1 MIKFLIKGLLR
12 DKSRSLFPVLT
23 VSAGVFLAVF
33 LYSWM
38 QGIFDDF
45 VKANAQFDSGHVK
58 IMTRAYNK
66 LSDQI
71 PNDLAILG
79 VKDLLRQLQNDEEKM
94 IWVPRIRFG
103 GLLDIP
109 DAYGETR
116 SQGPVMGIGADLLNP
131 ESKELEILNLK
142 DSVIEGRLPQKER
155 EILISEEFAKK
166 LGVQIGETATL
177 LSSTMYGSMAMYN
190 FKVAGIVRF
199 GMTALDRST
208 IIADIRDVRT
218 ALDMTDGASEILGY
232 SKDMVYAEDVMM
244 KFAKEFNKKLSK
256 EDEEFSP
263 ICLSLS
269 EQRGLG
275 DYINLAKSFGGI
287 IVIIFV
293 VAMSIVLWNSGLLN
307 GLRRYGEIG
316 VRLAM
321 GEPKGTLYRRMV
333 YESIAIGLFGS
344 IVGTVLG
351 LAISYYLQYV
361 GWDIGDML
369 QKSNVL
375 LKNEIRARVTITS
388 YYIGFLPGL
397 FASVLGTMFAGVGI
411 YRRQTAQLFKE
422 LEV

>member
-79 VKDLLRQLQNDEEKM
+79 VKDLLKQLQNDEEKM
-94 IWVPRIRFG
+94 VWVPRIRFG

-116 SQGPVMGIGADLLNP
+116 AQGPVMGIAADLLNP

-199 GMTALDRST
+199 GMTPLDRST

-244 KFAKEFNKKLSK
+244 KFAKEFNKKFSK

-275 DYINLAKSFGGI
+275 DYINLAKSVGGI
-287 IVIIFV
+287 IVIVFV

-397 FASVLGTMFAGVGI
+397 FASVLGTMFAGIGI

>member
-79 VKDLLRQLQNDEEKM
+79 VKDLLKQLQNDEEKM
-94 IWVPRIRFG
+94 VWVPRIRFG

-116 SQGPVMGIGADLLNP
+116 SQGPVMGIAADLLNP

-244 KFAKEFNKKLSK
+244 KFAKEFNKKFSK

-275 DYINLAKSFGGI
+275 DYINLAKSVGGI
-287 IVIIFV
+287 IVIVFV

-397 FASVLGTMFAGVGI
+397 FASVLGTMFAGIGI

>member
-45 VKANAQFDSGHVK
+45 VKVNAQFDSGHVK

-79 VKDLLRQLQNDEEKM
+79 VKDLLKQLQNDEEKM

-116 SQGPVMGIGADLLNP
+116 SQGPVMGIAADLLNP

-166 LGVQIGETATL
+166 LSVQIGETATL

-244 KFAKEFNKKLSK
+244 KFAKEFNKKFSK

-321 GEPKGTLYRRMV
+321 GEPKGTLYRRMI